1 MVENALYFPFAD
13 EILHIF
19 ILAFIAAVF
28 RVTGRKAGILV
39 VELVGGLLWR
49 CIPLENCFEVLLISQ

>member
-1 MVENALYFPFAD
+1 MAENALYFPFAD

-49 CIPLENCFEVLLISQ
+49 CIPLENCF